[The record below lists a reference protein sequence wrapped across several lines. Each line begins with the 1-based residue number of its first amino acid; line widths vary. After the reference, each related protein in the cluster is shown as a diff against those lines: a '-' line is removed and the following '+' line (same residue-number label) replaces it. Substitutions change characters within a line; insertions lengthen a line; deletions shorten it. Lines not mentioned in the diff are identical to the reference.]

1 MLKINILCVG
11 KIKEKYWIDAIAE
24 YSKRLSRYVTLNII
38 EVADEKTP
46 EQAGDAVNEKIKELE
61 AQRVLKHLKEDAFII
76 TLEIKGEEMDSEEL
90 AERMDRLTVSGVSHF
105 QFVIGGSLG
114 LSPLVT
120 EKSRLHLSFSRLTF
134 PHQLMRVMLLEQLYR
149 SFKINTGEPYHK

>member
-1 MLKINILCVG
+1 MKIDIIAVG
-11 KIKEKYWIDAIAE
+11 RLKEKYLRDACAE
-24 YSKRLSRYVTLNII
+24 YEKRLSRYCRLSII

-46 EQAGDAVNEKIKELE
+46 EQASEALAHRILE
-61 AQRVLKHLKEDAFII
+61 VEGQRVLKHLKEDAFIV

-90 AERMDRLTVSGVSHF
+90 ADRIERLQVGGVSHF

-114 LSPLVT
+114 LAALVA
-120 EKSRLHLSFSRLTF
+120 ERSRLHLSFSRLTF

>member
-1 MLKINILCVG
+1 MKIDVIAVG
-11 KIKEKYWIDAIAE
+11 RLKEKYLRDACTE
-24 YSKRLSRYVTLNII
+24 YEKRLSRYCRLTVT

-90 AERMDRLTVSGVSHF
+90 AERMDRLTVAVS
-105 QFVIGGSLG
+105 VIS
-114 LSPLVT
+114 S
-120 EKSRLHLSFSRLTF
+120 SS
-134 PHQLMRVMLLEQLYR
+134 
-149 SFKINTGEPYHK
+149 

>member
-1 MLKINILCVG
+1 MKIDVIAVG
-11 KIKEKYWIDAIAE
+11 RLKEKYLRDACAE
-24 YSKRLSRYVTLNII
+24 YEKRLSRYCKLTLT
-38 EVADEKTP
+38 EVSDEKTP
-46 EQAGDAVNEKIKELE
+46 EQGSDALNERIKELE
-61 AQRVLKHLKEDAFII
+61 AQRVLKHLKEDAFVV
-76 TLEIKGEEMDSEEL
+76 TLEIMGEEMDSEEL
-90 AERMDRLTVSGVSHF
+90 AARIDRLTVSGVSHF

-120 EKSRLHLSFSRLTF
+120 EKSRLHLSFSKLTF

>member
-1 MLKINILCVG
+1 MKIDVIAVG
-11 KIKEKYWIDAIAE
+11 RLKEKYLRDACTE
-24 YSKRLSRYVTLNII
+24 YEKRLSRYCRLTVT

-105 QFVIGGSLG
+105 QFVIGVVL
-114 LSPLVT
+114 LVVA
-120 EKSRLHLSFSRLTF
+120 ELLLIGRLNAPNRAAQGALVDFL
-134 PHQLMRVMLLEQLYR
+134 RV
-149 SFKINTGEPYHK
+149 